1 MNEPLVDGVG
11 YHARMYVSMMD
22 SAWYATKNIG
32 MLITNDI
39 PPWDLESLLDQ
50 TPQVSYEGE
59 DFLDDKIEWVK
70 IEGSFVANGGERYL
84 TIGNFDDDAHTDTLF
99 VPGGGIPPSFSEEY
113 WASSYYYI
121 DGVSLIPDSIYLG
134 NDELSIE
141 NEELSI
147 YPNPATENLT
157 IETRNWQ
164 GRELMLLDATGRVI
178 LQQSLDSS
186 SSKMN
191 TRHLPRGV
199 YVVVLQ
205 ERGVVV
211 GRRRLVLL

>member
-1 MNEPLVDGVG
+1 
-11 YHARMYVSMMD
+11 MYVSMMD